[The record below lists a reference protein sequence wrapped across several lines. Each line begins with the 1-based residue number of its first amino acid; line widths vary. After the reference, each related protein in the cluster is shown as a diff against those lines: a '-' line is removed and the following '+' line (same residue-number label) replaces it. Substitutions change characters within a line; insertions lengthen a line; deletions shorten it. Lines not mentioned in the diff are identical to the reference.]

1 MNCGQGRECKTIII
15 KEKSDFTTVERRKFL
30 LLLPRLHGMLADVI
44 VIFGKLRKKLIVL
57 EQNLKLFLVVPTAAI
72 LSSISFVLCVRNT
85 RLERPKLMPDCVEES
100 WKADAENHGESEKKE
115 FDILF
120 DAPSGSSFTKALF
133 PRLLVLCVAWIIV
146 LALITL

>member
-1 MNCGQGRECKTIII
+1 MPAGEI
-15 KEKSDFTTVERRKFL
+15 E
-30 LLLPRLHGMLADVI
+30 
-44 VIFGKLRKKLIVL
+44 IFGELRRKLIVL
-57 EQNLKLFLVVPTAAI
+57 DPDLKLILPVKAAVI
-72 LSSISFVLCVRNT
+72 LSSILFVLCVRNT

-146 LALITL
+146 LAVITL